1 MTEKWSVW
9 TFEANGSTEPSKLKE
24 TENDQIR
31 WAAERKM
38 FWRYIQSSLMAIPPF
53 SWPFVVY
60 EMHPPPFWTKTDEEV
75 QLFFVPQFQSVSF
88 FSGRLGGEPNER
100 APKRI
105 FFFLQDGWE
114 VKRKKKL
121 QRKGT
126 GKQVMRGLITCFF
139 WLQVFFF
146 HFSGCVFPGRSDW
159 NSYLQGVTL
168 SIFSQNFYDCP
179 LSADYRAHFF
189 IDYFFFFQTARRYLI
204 AFNLITEVEPF
215 RGHFLCC
222 PLLVESFTRRF
233 HFHCG
238 RQWKG
243 KITGKRFWNN

>member
-1 MTEKWSVW
+1 MKCVNIWSQW
-9 TFEANGSTEPSKLKE
+9 QHWAIQIERNR

-75 QLFFVPQFQSVSF
+75 QIFFVPQFQSVSF

-146 HFSGCVFPGRSDW
+146 PFFRLRVSWTFRVEFVPSRCNIINIFSKLLRLSIISG
-159 NSYLQGVTL
+159 LQGPFFYWL
-168 SIFSQNFYDCP
+168 FFFSNGPP
-179 LSADYRAHFF
+179 LS
-189 IDYFFFFQTARRYLI
+189 
-204 AFNLITEVEPF
+204 N
-215 RGHFLCC
+215 
-222 PLLVESFTRRF
+222 RF
-233 HFHCG
+233 
-238 RQWKG
+238 
-243 KITGKRFWNN
+243 